1 MHLIE
6 VCGMATLDEFDY
18 NNTKINKKKEDNKSY
33 DSMVTENI
41 LRSIQWTEKI
51 NMLGIIK
58 QNESI
63 KNLIEKMK

>member
-1 MHLIE
+1 
-6 VCGMATLDEFDY
+6 MATLDEFDY
-18 NNTKINKKKEDNKSY
+18 NNTRINKKNDNNKSY

-41 LRSIQWTEKI
+41 LRSIQWAERI
-51 NMLGIIK
+51 NKLGVIK